1 MPDMLRNLPSESFV
15 TCANS
20 QSTVVRGTLMHITG
34 QTAVFEVY
42 SPFSILQL
50 SEVLSDFEIL
60 IGERVIYSGRAVVR
74 SLVNTGIMLVIETA
88 LVDALNAVDA
98 ISIVD
103 DRSQDLCKLP
113 ATNLYQT
120 ACRTTITFDL

>member
-1 MPDMLRNLPSESFV
+1 
-15 TCANS
+15 
-20 QSTVVRGTLMHITG
+20 MHITG

-50 SEVLSDFEIL
+50 SEVLSDVEIL
-60 IGERVIYSGRAVVR
+60 IGERVIYFGRAVVR
-74 SLVNTGIMLVIETA
+74 SLVNTGIMLVIETT

-120 ACRTTITFDL
+120 ACRTTIIFDL